1 MIIGIDASRANRPQ
15 KTGVE
20 WYSYHLIQ
28 ELKKIPLPQ
37 GDKFILYAPEELK
50 GDLGIMPAGWKTKIL
65 SWPLKYFWTQKRLSW
80 EMLINPPDILFVP
93 AHCLP
98 IFCRAKKIMT
108 IHDLGFKR
116 FPKAYTFGQRIYY
129 SMVHSFAAKYA
140 DKIITPS
147 EFTKTEI
154 INLYKT
160 DPNKIVITPLGYN
173 KYYNLIEDKNKIEE
187 ILAKYQIKKPYLFF
201 VGRLEKKKNIKG
213 LIDAYQQLLKQKY
226 SLQLVLAGSPGF
238 GYQEVKSQIK
248 SLGENIRQINYVEPK
263 DLVYLYAS
271 AEAFIFPS
279 FYEGFGIPLLEAMAC
294 GCPIVA
300 SNQGSLPEVAQD
312 AALYFDP
319 RNSLQ
324 MVEAIK
330 RIINEQ
336 DLRKELIE
344 KGLARV
350 KEFSWQKCAE
360 KTFKIFKNI
369 I

>member
-28 ELKKIPLPQ
+28 ELKKIPLSQ
-37 GDKFILYAPEELK
+37 GDKFILYASEELK

-129 SMVHSFAAKYA
+129 SLVHSFAAKYA

-160 DPNKIVITPLGYN
+160 DPNKIIVIPLGYSEN
-173 KYYNLIEDKNKIEE
+173 YNLIEDKNKIEE
-187 ILAKYQIKKPYLFF
+187 ILIKYQIKKPYLFF

-213 LIDAYQQLLKQKY
+213 LINAYQQLQILNSKFQI
-226 SLQLVLAGSPGF
+226 LNLVLAGSPGF
-238 GYQEVKSQIK
+238 GYQEAKSQIK
-248 SLGENIRQINYVEPK
+248 SLGEKIRQINYVEPK
-263 DLVYLYAS
+263 DLVYLYAG
-271 AEAFIFPS
+271 AEAFVFPS
-279 FYEGFGIPLLEAMAC
+279 FYEGFGIPLLEAMA
-294 GCPIVA
+294 
-300 SNQGSLPEVAQD
+300 S
-312 AALYFDP
+312 
-319 RNSLQ
+319 
-324 MVEAIK
+324 
-330 RIINEQ
+330 
-336 DLRKELIE
+336 
-344 KGLARV
+344 
-350 KEFSWQKCAE
+350 
-360 KTFKIFKNI
+360 
-369 I
+369 

>member
-1 MIIGIDASRANRPQ
+1 MLIGIDASRANRPQ

-50 GDLGIMPAGWKTKIL
+50 GDLGIMPPGWEIKIL

-129 SMVHSFAAKYA
+129 SLVHSFAAKYA

-160 DPNKIVITPLGYN
+160 DPNKIVVIPLGYN
-173 KYYNLIEDKNKIEE
+173 KYYNLVEDKNKIEE
-187 ILAKYQIKKPYLFF
+187 ILTKYQIKKPYLFF

-213 LIDAYQQLLKQKY
+213 LVDAYQQLLKQNY
-226 SLQLVLAGSPGF
+226 SLQLVLAGNPGF

-248 SLGENIRQINYVEPK
+248 SLGEKICRINYVEPK
-263 DLVYLYAS
+263 DLVYLYAG

-279 FYEGFGIPLLEAMAC
+279 FYEGFGIPLLEAMAS
-294 GCPIVA
+294 GCPVVA

-319 RNSLQ
+319 KNSLQ

-336 DLRKELIE
+336 DLRKVLIE